1 MAKRDPYDKERCMMR
16 KMGWLAPAL
25 ILVLAGCNQSSSESS
40 STSSTGTSA
49 TTTTPPPA
57 SASTP
62 ASDRPG
68 EVVTASGLRYTDV
81 VVGQGTE
88 ARTNSYVT
96 VNYTGTLTDG
106 TQFDSSVGKA
116 PLSFTVDGST
126 PFRVIDGWNE
136 GVKGMKVGGKRHL
149 VVPSNLGYGAQG
161 AQGVIPPNAT
171 LLFDI
176 ELLEVK

>member
-1 MAKRDPYDKERCMMR
+1 MMR
-16 KMGWLAPAL
+16 KLAWLAPAL

-40 STSSTGTSA
+40 STTSTGASA

-57 SASTP
+57 SSTTP
-62 ASDRPG
+62 ASERPG
-68 EVVTASGLRYTDV
+68 EVVTASGLRYNDV

-88 ARTNSYVT
+88 AKTGSMVT
-96 VNYTGTLTDG
+96 VHYTGRLTDG
-106 TQFDSSVGKA
+106 TQFDTSVGKA
-116 PLSFTVDGST
+116 PLTFKVDGST
-126 PFRVIDGWNE
+126 PEGLRVIDGWNE

-149 VVPSNLGYGAQG
+149 VIPPNIGYGAQG

>member
-1 MAKRDPYDKERCMMR
+1 MMR
-16 KMGWLAPAL
+16 KLGWLAPAL
-25 ILVLAGCNQSSSESS
+25 ILVLAGCNQSRNESSS
-40 STSSTGTSA
+40 STSTTSTGTSA
-49 TTTTPPPA
+49 TATTPPA
-57 SASTP
+57 SSSAP

-68 EVVTASGLRYTDV
+68 EIVTASGLRYTDT
-81 VVGQGTE
+81 VVGTGAE
-88 ARTNSYVT
+88 AKTGSYVT

-106 TQFDSSVGKA
+106 TQFDTSVGKA
-116 PLSFTVDGST
+116 PLNFTIDGST
-126 PFRVIDGWNE
+126 PFRVIDGWNQ

>member
-1 MAKRDPYDKERCMMR
+1 MMR
-16 KMGWLAPAL
+16 KLGWLAPAL
-25 ILVLAGCNQSSSESS
+25 ILVLASCNRTEDSSSNTT
-40 STSSTGTSA
+40 STTETSA

-57 SASTP
+57 STP
-62 ASDRPG
+62 APASGRAG
-68 EVVTASGLRYTDV
+68 EIVTASGLRYSDT
-81 VVGQGTE
+81 VVGEGTE
-88 ARTNSYVT
+88 AKSGSYVT

-116 PLSFTVDGST
+116 PLNFTIDGST
-126 PFRVIDGWNE
+126 PFDVIQGWDE

-149 VVPSNLGYGAQG
+149 VIPSNLGYGAQG

-176 ELLEVK
+176 ELLDVK